1 MNDELAIS
9 AQKFLEGDQE
19 QKKMSRH
26 GWVGFVE
33 SDAVNFMTQFNME
46 KMTLDDGA
54 GNKARL
60 TRVKDGGI
68 KVECT
73 SSNIL

>member
-1 MNDELAIS
+1 MNDDLAMS
-9 AQKFLEGDQE
+9 AQKFMEDGPE

-33 SDAVNFMTQFNME
+33 SDGVNFMTQYNIE
-46 KMTLDDGA
+46 KMTLDDGE
-54 GNKARL
+54 GNKAKLSRI
-60 TRVKDGGI
+60 KDNAI

>member
-1 MNDELAIS
+1 MNDDLARS
-9 AQKFLEGDQE
+9 AQRFMEGDPE

-33 SDAVNFMTQFNME
+33 SDAVNFMTQFNIE
-46 KMTLDDGA
+46 KMMLDDGA
-54 GNKARL
+54 GNRAKL
-60 TRVKDGGI
+60 TRIKDNGI

>member
-1 MNDELAIS
+1 MNDELAMS
-9 AQKFLEGDQE
+9 AQKFVEGNQE
-19 QKKMSRH
+19 QEKMSRY

-33 SDAVNFMTQFNME
+33 SDAVNFMTQFNIE

-54 GNKARL
+54 GNKAKLARI
-60 TRVKDGGI
+60 KDNGI

>member
-1 MNDELAIS
+1 MDDKLAVS
-9 AQKFLEGDQE
+9 AQQFVEGSQE
-19 QKKMSRH
+19 QEKLSRH

-33 SDAVNFMTQFNME
+33 SDAVNFMTQFNIE

-54 GNKARL
+54 GNRAKL
-60 TRVKDGGI
+60 TRIKDNGI

>member
-1 MNDELAIS
+1 MNDDLAVS
-9 AQKFLEGDQE
+9 ARKFMDEQD

-33 SDAVNFMTQFNME
+33 SDAVNFMTQYDIE

-54 GNKARL
+54 GNRAKL
-60 TRVKDGGI
+60 TRIKENGI